1 VETALLGYHPSESR
15 AIIEQVKLPN
25 GHHAIVDDAKLLD
38 YVLNPAHPVG
48 RHHAALFQRL
58 LGITRDHYLALKN
71 ALLEGATDLEVQ
83 PGQPSRYGSKYEM
96 RLSLEGTEGTKVVL
110 AIWLIEAGDDRP
122 RLVTCYV
129 E

>member
-1 VETALLGYHPSESR
+1 M
-15 AIIEQVKLPN
+15 KLPN
-25 GHHAIVDDAKLLD
+25 GQHAIVEDAKLRD
-38 YVLNPAHPVG
+38 YALNPDHPVG

-58 LGITRDHYLALKN
+58 LGITRDDHLVLKN
-71 ALLEGATDLEVQ
+71 ALLDGAADQEVQ
-83 PGQPSRYGSKYEM
+83 PGQPSQHGCKYEM
-96 RLSLEGTEGTKVVL
+96 RLQLDGPNGPKAVL

>member
-1 VETALLGYHPSESR
+1 M
-15 AIIEQVKLPN
+15 IEWMKLPN
-25 GHHAIVDDAKLLD
+25 GQHAIVDDAKLLD

-48 RHHAALFQRL
+48 RHHAVLFQKL
-58 LGITRDHYLALKN
+58 VGITRDHYLILKN
-71 ALLEGATDLEVQ
+71 ALLEGARDQEVQ
-83 PGQPSRYGSKYEM
+83 PGQPSQYGRKYEM
-96 RLSLEGTEGTKVVL
+96 RLQLDGPKGTKVVL

>member
-1 VETALLGYHPSESR
+1 M
-15 AIIEQVKLPN
+15 KLPN
-25 GHHAIVDDAKLLD
+25 GQHAIVDDAKLLD

-58 LGITRDHYLALKN
+58 VGITRDDYLILKN
-71 ALLEGATDLEVQ
+71 ALLEGARNQEVQ
-83 PGQPSRYGSKYEM
+83 PGQESQYGRKYEM
-96 RLSLEGTEGTKVVL
+96 RLQLGGPKGSRVVL
-110 AIWLIEAGDDRP
+110 AIWLIEAGDDQP